1 MEVLITDLKRMAQ
14 KFLSDDRLTELEVY
28 QCLSSHNGGNYMAN
42 IDIAGLEFNV
52 IISYS
57 NIVNYIEKNYP
68 TRMAKFWGEEYT
80 CIIETDD
87 EGEEIYCIPV
97 DTYFEENSLLIVKD
111 LLTLILK

>member
-1 MEVLITDLKRMAQ
+1 MEVLLNDLKRMAQ
-14 KFLSDDRLTELEVY
+14 KFLSDDRLNELEVY
-28 QCLSSHNGGNYMAN
+28 QCLSTHNGGNYMAN

-52 IISYS
+52 LLSYS
-57 NIVNYIEKNYP
+57 HVVNYIEKNYP
-68 TRMAKFWGEEYT
+68 TRQQKFWGEIYS

-87 EGEEIYCIPV
+87 EGEEIYCIPI

>member
-52 IISYS
+52 ILSYS

-68 TRMAKFWGEEYT
+68 TRIAKFWGEEYT
-80 CIIETDD
+80 LPFLQARVSVNVQADIS
-87 EGEEIYCIPV
+87 G
-97 DTYFEENSLLIVKD
+97 FGK
-111 LLTLILK
+111 

>member
-28 QCLSSHNGGNYMAN
+28 RCLSSHNGGNYMAN

-52 IISYS
+52 ILSYS
-57 NIVNYIEKNYP
+57 NIVKYIEKNYP

-87 EGEEIYCIPV
+87 EGDEIYCIPI
-97 DTYFEENSLLIVKD
+97 DEYFAENSLLIVKD